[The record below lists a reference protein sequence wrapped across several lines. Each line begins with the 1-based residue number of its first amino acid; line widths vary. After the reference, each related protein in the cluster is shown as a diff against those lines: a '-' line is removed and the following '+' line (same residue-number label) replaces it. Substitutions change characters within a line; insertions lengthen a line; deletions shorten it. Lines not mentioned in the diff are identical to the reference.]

1 MGAYVD
7 CDTEN
12 SFPIVTPV
20 DRYPNHSSSINNNVR
35 RTFVQQTNRR
45 VESNIFRN
53 FLFFSIFLIF
63 FKKIKKLFHLLFC
76 FVVFIYIYFLK
87 I

>member
-63 FKKIKKLFHLLFC
+63 FKKIKKLFHSVVLFC
-76 FVVFIYIYFLK
+76 CFFYFF
-87 I
+87 